1 MEARLKVEIQKQRRS
16 KKKEEGILSYH
27 HVHHY
32 YANTKTFGLMHTSR
46 RPSAF
51 NTRKLSKILLLMM
64 FFHLTKILDIEIDM
78 HCCQSHA

>member
-1 MEARLKVEIQKQRRS
+1 MEARLKVEIQKQRRRS

-51 NTRKLSKILLLMM
+51 NTRKLSEILLLMM
-64 FFHLTKILDIEIDM
+64 FSHLDIEIDM